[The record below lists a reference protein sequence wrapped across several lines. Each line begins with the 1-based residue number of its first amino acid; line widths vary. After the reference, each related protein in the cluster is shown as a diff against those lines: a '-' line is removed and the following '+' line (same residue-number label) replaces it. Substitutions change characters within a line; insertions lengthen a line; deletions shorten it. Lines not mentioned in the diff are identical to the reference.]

1 MEPWKN
7 IVDSLHLVPLYCIYP
22 TLYASALCW
31 MSYVDIPQD
40 IANALVYLQHHLYKV
55 TKRQNNSETNI
66 NNILSTLTA

>member
-1 MEPWKN
+1 
-7 IVDSLHLVPLYCIYP
+7 
-22 TLYASALCW
+22 